1 MYASDDQSH
10 AMPITNH
17 AIDDAI
23 SRTTAIAGLGGIGL
37 IHVLQ
42 LPGAF
47 SETPYLGLLFIGAIV
62 AALALAATLTRVSER
77 GVWMATAALPGLIL
91 LGYVLSRTTGLP
103 DATNDVGEWD
113 EPLGL
118 ASLVAESLVVLVSGA
133 ALVTGGRQVA
143 GSVDADPPRS
153 RGRVL
158 GTVAVRGGAR
168 WAQRR
173 AAAALGLLGHQG
185 DGARPTRMG
194 AER

>member
-1 MYASDDQSH
+1 MYASDAQSH

-23 SRTTAIAGLGGIGL
+23 SRTTAIAGLGGIAL

-47 SETPYLGLLFIGAIV
+47 SETFYLGLLFIGAIV
-62 AALALAATLTRVSER
+62 AALALAATLTRVSDR
-77 GVWMATAALPGLIL
+77 GVWTATAALPGLIL

-133 ALVTGGRQVA
+133 ALATGGRQVA

-168 WAQRR
+168 WAQGR

-185 DGARPTRMG
+185 DGARATRMG

>member
-1 MYASDDQSH
+1 MYASDAQSH

-23 SRTTAIAGLGGIGL
+23 SRTTAIAGLGGIAL

-47 SETPYLGLLFIGAIV
+47 SETFYLGLLFIGAIV
-62 AALALAATLTRVSER
+62 AALALAATLTRVSDR
-77 GVWMATAALPGLIL
+77 GVWTATAALPGLIL

-103 DATNDVGEWD
+103 DATNDVGEWE

-118 ASLVAESLVVLVSGA
+118 ASMVAEGLVVCVSGA
-133 ALVTGGRQVA
+133 VLASSRQA
-143 GSVDADPPRS
+143 
-153 RGRVL
+153 RGPVPA
-158 GTVAVRGGAR
+158 TVAVPGSAS

-173 AAAALGLLGHQG
+173 AAAAWGLLGRRRAAEPPSTTSHG
-185 DGARPTRMG
+185 TTRTG